1 MVDQA
6 IIPFIQPPTATLTPV
21 GNAVALLLE
30 TFKGELTIAQQ
41 RYLMARAG
49 TSSHAAACELAG
61 NSAHTR
67 EAIWLSSSTPSSK
80 AFKEAER
87 QIVALS
93 LDAKVQLARAVYQ
106 QAMPLVAH
114 RQVAQ
119 AVEDHKGL
127 SDRSLMAQQRAR
139 DAVTKGA
146 GMGEGGSEGEERL
159 DLLAIR
165 LWRKKGST

>member
-1 MVDQA
+1 MQQS
-6 IIPFIQPPTATLTPV
+6 ITLPFIQPPATVLAPV
-21 GNAVALLLE
+21 GDAVALLLE
-30 TFKGELTIAQQ
+30 AFKGELTTAQL

-67 EAIWLSSSTPSSK
+67 EAIWLSSSTPSSR

-119 AVEDHKGL
+119 AVEDHRGL

-139 DAVTKGA
+139 EAVTKGA
-146 GMGEGGSEGEERL
+146 GMEGSLAPGEERL
-159 DLLAIR
+159 EIVAMR
-165 LWRKKGST
+165 LWRRA